1 MSQNQKV
8 TIGIPTWNR
17 SSYVVEAIRSALA
30 QSYQNLEII
39 VSDNASTDD
48 TWEKLQQFQDN
59 RIALLR
65 QQSNIGGIANL
76 NACLRHATGEFFL
89 LLSDD
94 DLLAHR
100 AIEELSAPFITGEA
114 GIPAASIGL
123 VWCPC
128 ITIDADEKDVWVTS
142 SGPRVESSA
151 ALMTELFNGNRGPR
165 LASVLI
171 RTADAISAGGYNEE
185 RHNAMCDTG
194 NWGQIALRYDNT
206 VCVGEALV
214 KYRIHSGSHTSR
226 SLCAD
231 WQRWGSDMHQDLA
244 AVLESHGNHA
254 GYRKLMRVKNNLLAN
269 LTVDV
274 LMRGMG
280 KPGWKTAMA
289 KEFWRSRRFMLTPY
303 VARRVLRD
311 GWKLLRVK
319 K

>member
-1 MSQNQKV
+1 MNQDQKI

-17 SSYVVEAIRSALA
+17 SSYVVEAVESALA
-30 QSYQNLEII
+30 QTYENLEII

-48 TWEKLQQFQDN
+48 TWEKLRQIHDS
-59 RIALLR
+59 RIVLLR
-65 QQSNIGGIANL
+65 QQTNIGGIANL
-76 NACLRHATGEFFL
+76 NACLHCATGKFFL

-94 DLLAHR
+94 DLLSRR
-100 AIEELSAPFITGEA
+100 AIEQLSAPLIIGEA
-114 GIPAASIGL
+114 DIPAASIGL

-128 ITIDADEKDVWVTS
+128 ITIDASGRDVWTTS
-142 SGPRVESSA
+142 SGPRVEPST

-165 LASVLI
+165 LASVLV
-171 RTADAISAGGYNEE
+171 RTADAISVGGYNEE

-194 NWGQIALRYDNT
+194 NWGQVALRYDKS
-206 VCVGEALV
+206 VCVSEALV
-214 KYRIHSGSHTSR
+214 KYRIHSDSHTSR
-226 SLCAD
+226 SQCAD

-244 AVLESHGNHA
+244 SVLESRGNRA
-254 GYRKLMRVKNNLLAN
+254 GYRKLMKVRKNLLAN

-289 KEFWRSRRFMLTPY
+289 KEFWRSRSFMLTPY
-303 VARRVLRD
+303 VVKRILKD